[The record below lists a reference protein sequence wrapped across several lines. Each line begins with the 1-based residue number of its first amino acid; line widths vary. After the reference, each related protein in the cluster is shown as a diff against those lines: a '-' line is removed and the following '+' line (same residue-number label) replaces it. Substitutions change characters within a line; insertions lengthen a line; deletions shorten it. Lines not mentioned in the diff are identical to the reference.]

1 MEELDLKI
9 LLQMF
14 GKQKKQIICIIL
26 LFMTIGVIYTMFFVT
41 PVYSSSTSLILSTSE
56 NNSTNLGISTTT
68 ATELNVNSKLVS
80 TYTELV
86 KSKKIL
92 GKVISNLNLNITED
106 ALKKKVSV
114 QPVEDADFIKITV
127 VNPNAEQ
134 AAQIANEIANVFIED
149 GVKQYYKMDNVQVV
163 DKAEPS
169 LRPSNINKKRDI
181 LIFMNTNQN
190 AKTILITSAFA
201 NEGKSWISSNLS
213 IAFAQTGK
221 KVLLIDAD
229 MRKGRQSSIFNISPL
244 PGLSNYLSNSCN
256 NTELN
261 LEEEIIKYL
270 RNSYVENLFVMP
282 SGNIPPNPSE
292 LLNLPQMKDLLEKVK
307 RMCDI
312 IIIDGTPCQLVAD
325 SLIIS
330 GIVENTIIVTAS
342 EETKKDG
349 LKRIVTNIENIGGK
363 ISGIVLNKVPIV
375 SKDYQ
380 ETYYYSSHKTKK

>member
-1 MEELDLKI
+1 MNRNELIVLKNPKSPI
-9 LLQMF
+9 
-14 GKQKKQIICIIL
+14 
-26 LFMTIGVIYTMFFVT
+26 
-41 PVYSSSTSLILSTSE
+41 SE
-56 NNSTNLGISTTT
+56 IFRTLRTNI
-68 ATELNVNSKLVS
+68 
-80 TYTELV
+80 
-86 KSKKIL
+86 
-92 GKVISNLNLNITED
+92 
-106 ALKKKVSV
+106 
-114 QPVEDADFIKITV
+114 Q
-127 VNPNAEQ
+127 
-134 AAQIANEIANVFIED
+134 
-149 GVKQYYKMDNVQVV
+149 
-163 DKAEPS
+163 
-169 LRPSNINKKRDI
+169 
-181 LIFMNTNQN
+181 FMNTNQN

-229 MRKGRQSSIFNISPL
+229 MRKGRQSSIFDISPL

-270 RNSYVENLFVMP
+270 RKTDVENLYVMP

>member
-56 NNSTNLGISTTT
+56 NNSTNLEISTTT

-181 LIFMNTNQN
+181 LIF
-190 AKTILITSAFA
+190 IGI
-201 NEGKSWISSNLS
+201 
-213 IAFAQTGK
+213 
-221 KVLLIDAD
+221 
-229 MRKGRQSSIFNISPL
+229 
-244 PGLSNYLSNSCN
+244 
-256 NTELN
+256 
-261 LEEEIIKYL
+261 
-270 RNSYVENLFVMP
+270 
-282 SGNIPPNPSE
+282 
-292 LLNLPQMKDLLEKVK
+292 
-307 RMCDI
+307 
-312 IIIDGTPCQLVAD
+312 
-325 SLIIS
+325 
-330 GIVENTIIVTAS
+330 GIVVSVIYV
-342 EETKKDG
+342 
-349 LKRIVTNIENIGGK
+349 
-363 ISGIVLNKVPIV
+363 IVLNMLDNTIKTVEDIEGVYSFPVLV
-375 SKDYQ
+375 SIPKCDGD
-380 ETYYYSSHKTKK
+380 TYAKRRRK

>member
-1 MEELDLKI
+1 
-9 LLQMF
+9 MF

-127 VNPNAEQ
+127 VNPN
-134 AAQIANEIANVFIED
+134 EIANVFIED

-181 LIFMNTNQN
+181 LIF
-190 AKTILITSAFA
+190 IGI
-201 NEGKSWISSNLS
+201 
-213 IAFAQTGK
+213 
-221 KVLLIDAD
+221 
-229 MRKGRQSSIFNISPL
+229 
-244 PGLSNYLSNSCN
+244 
-256 NTELN
+256 
-261 LEEEIIKYL
+261 
-270 RNSYVENLFVMP
+270 
-282 SGNIPPNPSE
+282 
-292 LLNLPQMKDLLEKVK
+292 
-307 RMCDI
+307 
-312 IIIDGTPCQLVAD
+312 
-325 SLIIS
+325 
-330 GIVENTIIVTAS
+330 GIVVSVIYV
-342 EETKKDG
+342 
-349 LKRIVTNIENIGGK
+349 
-363 ISGIVLNKVPIV
+363 IVLNMLDNTIKTVEDIEGVYSFPVLV
-375 SKDYQ
+375 SIPKCDGD
-380 ETYYYSSHKTKK
+380 TYAKRRRK